1 MTKRIAIAILVVLF
15 VAGVAYAAD
24 KGFGVGKSRNVTFN
38 SDVKVGDK
46 VLPAG
51 EYKVLHLMEGNEHT
65 LVFKS
70 SQNNAEK
77 VRVKCSMV
85 SLEEKAPHTYSEF
98 KTTGNE
104 RVLTALVFSGDTFKH
119 TF

>member
-1 MTKRIAIAILVVLF
+1 MTKRIVIAALIALF
-15 VAGVAYAAD
+15 VVGVAYAAD
-24 KGFGVGKSRNVTFN
+24 PSFGVGKTRNVIFN
-38 SDVKVGDK
+38 NDVKVGDK

-51 EYKVLHLMEGNEHT
+51 EYRVLHLMEGSEHT

-70 SQNNAEK
+70 SEKNVEK
-77 VRVKCSMV
+77 VRVKCNMV
-85 SLEEKAPHTYSEF
+85 ALEQKAQNSYSEF
-98 KTTGNE
+98 KTIGNE